1 MRAIFVAVTVLFV
14 TLGGRAFSA
23 QDLKPLTAAAPP
35 QIWESRE
42 EMHDDYVRRFESAAG
57 FGMSRMLRPPML
69 DRSGTLETGRSR
81 YSIEA
86 IELVGHLQ
94 TDAPTVY
101 VPISHDAALR
111 SSFGSRDLT
120 NFEKS
125 ALAKLTAGNQLVG
138 TEDDGSGGTLA
149 VVGALRAKETC
160 LKCHGS
166 RKAGDLLGAFTYR
179 LRRISHD

>member
-1 MRAIFVAVTVLFV
+1 MKAIFVAVTVLFV

-23 QDLKPLTAAAPP
+23 QDLKPVQAPPP

-42 EMHDDYVRRFESAAG
+42 ELHDDYVRRFESAAG

-69 DRSGTLETGRSR
+69 DRSGTLDTGGGR
-81 YSIEA
+81 YAIEA

-94 TDAPTVY
+94 TDAPAAY
-101 VPISHDAALR
+101 VPVAHDASLKAVFDRRAL
-111 SSFGSRDLT
+111 T
-120 NFEKS
+120 PFETK
-125 ALAKLTAGNQLVG
+125 ALATLRAGNQLVS
-138 TEDDGSGGTLA
+138 TDDDGSGTLA
-149 VVGALRAKETC
+149 VVGALRAKESC

-166 RKAGDLLGAFTYR
+166 RQAGDLLGAFTYR